1 MIFRVFKYSH
11 CSVECLVHALIYID
25 RLIQSRII
33 PVNSLTIHR
42 IIITSAVLAIKYFDD
57 SFYTDNQYARIG
69 GIEVEELCFLEIEF
83 LKSINFSLYVS
94 CEDYQ
99 KYHNELYLHVSNGLC
114 PCCSK
119 IYCCSYL
126 QQILLLYLYLLIV
139 LVMHL
144 IPYIMSVQKYQM
156 ILQEILWIIYMVI
169 NLYVYYE

>member
-1 MIFRVFKYSH
+1 MIICKGKFFDKNMIFRVFKYSH

-42 IIITSAVLAIKYFDD
+42 IIITSVVLAIKYFDD

-119 IYCCSYL
+119 IYCCC
-126 QQILLLYLYLLIV
+126 YLY
-139 LVMHL
+139 
-144 IPYIMSVQKYQM
+144 
-156 ILQEILWIIYMVI
+156 
-169 NLYVYYE
+169 